1 MPSSSTHTN
10 PLTNEQVEEL
20 KDAFERYD
28 LDSNGTLS
36 ATGIRMAL
44 ISMGHEVTEAELY
57 DLIRSVAATN
67 EPVLDFHKFMQM
79 MAPRLADVDSDES
92 LERTFKLLD
101 RDRDG
106 YVNCQ
111 DVSAIMVLLG
121 AVVTDN
127 ETMDIFRSVDM
138 DGDGRISLRD
148 FISFMHSPI

>member
-1 MPSSSTHTN
+1 MPSSSTHTK

-36 ATGIRMAL
+36 ATEIRMAL

-57 DLIRSVAATN
+57 DLIRSVVGTN
-67 EPVLDFHKFMQM
+67 EPVLNFPKFLQM
-79 MAPRLADVDSDES
+79 MAPRLADVESDES
-92 LERTFKLLD
+92 LERIFNLLD

-106 YVNCQ
+106 YVSCQ
-111 DVSAIMVLLG
+111 DVSAIMVFLG
-121 AVVTDN
+121 AVVTDD

-138 DGDGRISLRD
+138 DGDGRISQRD
-148 FISFMHSPI
+148 FISFMHSPT